1 MAVLERSR
9 RTGSGTDKSNKHYK
23 YTIDEASQVVLEFS
37 DKTNYLDLSD

>member
-23 YTIDEASQVVLEFS
+23 YTLDEASQVALEFG
-37 DKTNYLDLSD
+37 DKSNYLDLSD